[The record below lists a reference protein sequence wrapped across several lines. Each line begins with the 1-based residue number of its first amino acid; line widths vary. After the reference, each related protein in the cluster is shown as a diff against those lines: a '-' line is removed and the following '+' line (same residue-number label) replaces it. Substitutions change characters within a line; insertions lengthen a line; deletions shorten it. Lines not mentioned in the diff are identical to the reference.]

1 MNKLFIVENILIKYM
16 ISIVEYLSEVAIY
29 LIHTLGY
36 WGVFLG
42 MTLESA
48 CIPLPSEIIM
58 PFAGYVAWQGQMTLI
73 GITLVGAFGNLVG
86 SWIAYFF
93 GLKEGR
99 PLLEKYGKYV
109 LISHHKLEL
118 ADRWF
123 EKYGHEA
130 VLIGRL
136 LPIVRTFISLPAGI
150 AGMDFK
156 KFTIY
161 TFVGSLPWCFA
172 LGYIGYSLGPEW
184 ETMKQIFHMLDYV
197 VAAALVVIF
206 IYIVY
211 KLRKEDDEDS
221 EKKEKD

>member
-1 MNKLFIVENILIKYM
+1 MVYLFKNM
-16 ISIVEYLSEVAIY
+16 ISIVEYLSEIAIH
-29 LIHTLGY
+29 LIQTLGY
-36 WGVFLG
+36 WGIFLG
-42 MTLESA
+42 MTIESA

-58 PFAGYVAWQGQMTLI
+58 PFAGYVVWQGEMTLI
-73 GITLVGAFGNLVG
+73 GITIVGALGNLVG
-86 SWIAYFF
+86 SWIAYFI

-99 PLLEKYGKYV
+99 PLLEKYGKYI

-161 TFVGSLPWCFA
+161 SFIGALPWCFV
-172 LGYIGYSLGPEW
+172 LGYIGYSLGPNW
-184 ETMKQIFHMLDYV
+184 NTVRDIFHILDYV
-197 VAAALVVIF
+197 VAAALVGIF

-211 KLRKEDDEDS
+211 KMRNEE
-221 EKKEKD
+221 